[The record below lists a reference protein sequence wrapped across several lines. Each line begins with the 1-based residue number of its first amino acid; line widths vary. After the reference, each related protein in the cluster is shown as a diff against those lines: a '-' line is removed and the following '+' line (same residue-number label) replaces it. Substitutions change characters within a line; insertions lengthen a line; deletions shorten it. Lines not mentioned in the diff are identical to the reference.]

1 MRKNKPQ
8 GQKSL
13 RFSDYWDFD
22 FFRGS
27 CIVTSFSARRV
38 LKSAQLELD
47 LVVRPAGGLVKRTF
61 PKVITKC
68 RVITQ
73 SN

>member
-27 CIVTSFSARRV
+27 CIVTSFSVRRA

-47 LVVRPAGGLVKRTF
+47 LVAGAGATSLKRTF